1 MKYLTDYLYFLADLS
16 FLFKVSSAYELK
28 KTFYSTMVATTE
40 KKAAATDKKA
50 AAEKKPVKGKED
62 SKKLPAVPES
72 VLKHRKRREALRT
85 RRLQVPPQPLELEK
99 ISIGPF
105 LSFCYTY

>member
-1 MKYLTDYLYFLADLS
+1 
-16 FLFKVSSAYELK
+16 
-28 KTFYSTMVATTE
+28 MVAT
-40 KKAAATDKKA
+40 TDKKA

-85 RRLQVPPQPLELEK
+85 RRLQVKCLRSF
-99 ISIGPF
+99 ISYMRSK
-105 LSFCYTY
+105 LV

>member
-1 MKYLTDYLYFLADLS
+1 MNHKDSFVLLTWPICLSTEIVIDHYYIENILRNAAFIYFNSLISLHH
-16 FLFKVSSAYELK
+16 F
-28 KTFYSTMVATTE
+28 STMVAVTE
-40 KKAAATDKKA
+40 KKA

-85 RRLQVPPQPLELEK
+85 RRLQV
-99 ISIGPF
+99 
-105 LSFCYTY
+105 